1 MNNYKV
7 SSNKIINK
15 NNSILYDAFN
25 PNNISFLF
33 EKIQQKL
40 YKLLQDKTKK
50 GIHCITPHEL
60 LNIALH
66 LTDHKSGE
74 SIIERLN
81 QIVDLHINTAIK
93 VNSTGYMARQFSSV
107 IPVSAIYDV
116 VNSLCPQPASFYE
129 CGPLPNVAD
138 KIIAEK
144 FAKFLGWENSNYGM
158 ISTSGASLANLTA
171 VITARNNKYPNIW
184 KKGNAGQKNL
194 VPTIAIGT
202 DAHFSVSRIAGI
214 IGLGQDNIIL
224 LPLNAQRQIC
234 IKQARQILNKAHKNG
249 KNIFCIIAAAGST
262 SIGAIDPLKELS
274 ELAIKYKAWFH
285 VDAAHSGSFLVSDQL
300 RNRVAG
306 LTYAD
311 SFCLDAH
318 KTLFVPAACTLLF
331 YKNGDKTKLTFP
343 IQASYVTEEFEDEIT
358 KFESGTKNFEC
369 TKRPSILN
377 LWVVWSLYGQ
387 QFFATKLNLLV
398 KTTFQAY
405 KYLQT
410 LDNFETLHKPE
421 SNILCFRY
429 LPNEKKLSK
438 EKLNYLQLKIRDK
451 IRVEGRY
458 FISKVDLD
466 HITALRIVIMNHEIS
481 MDDIADLTKHIET
494 AANSILKTF

>member
-249 KNIFCIIAAAGST
+249 KDIFCIIAAAGST

-318 KTLFVPAACTLLF
+318 KTLFVPAACT
-331 YKNGDKTKLTFP
+331 
-343 IQASYVTEEFEDEIT
+343 
-358 KFESGTKNFEC
+358 
-369 TKRPSILN
+369 KRPSILN

-410 LDNFETLHKPE
+410 LDDFETLHKPE

-451 IRVEGRY
+451 IRDEGRY